1 MWTIYFVYADVQYVR
16 DAIYLGINKRLSL
29 QVVWS
34 IGLER
39 ISFSCLP
46 RLKLTPFFFLRAK
59 AALAYGHKKAQA
71 SHIIPRQ
78 VCNNLTTYYGLA
90 CA

>member
-29 QVVWS
+29 QVVWP

-59 AALAYGHKKAQA
+59 AAPAYGHKESAGPPYTLLGLLQPL
-71 SHIIPRQ
+71 IP
-78 VCNNLTTYYGLA
+78 YGEA
-90 CA
+90 CT